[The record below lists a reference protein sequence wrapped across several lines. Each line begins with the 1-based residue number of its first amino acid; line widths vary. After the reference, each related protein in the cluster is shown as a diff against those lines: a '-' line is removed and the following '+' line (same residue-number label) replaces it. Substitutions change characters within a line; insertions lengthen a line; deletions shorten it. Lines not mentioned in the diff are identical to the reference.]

1 MANISRKWFYPFWK
15 WKYDTK
21 IKYNMLYSN
30 IENRNTFIYYMLNV
44 TDIVVEFD
52 YCRKE

>member
-1 MANISRKWFYPFWK
+1 MANISRK